1 MATFRQLTRECPL
14 ESPSSLAGKILELL
28 FNCRR
33 EIHRLKIDIETNF
46 ALADVE
52 RMRWIK
58 ISLVSE
64 AGNRRLRTI
73 KFADLANRSARPTA
87 TDQACLNQSLLPLA
101 R

>member
-1 MATFRQLTRECPL
+1 MVMATFRQLTSACPL
-14 ESPSSLAGKILELL
+14 ESPGNLAGKILEMLL
-28 FNCRR
+28 GCRR

-46 ALADVE
+46 ALADME

-73 KFADLANRSARPTA
+73 KFA
-87 TDQACLNQSLLPLA
+87 
-101 R
+101 